1 LSANRTWK
9 IWRWPIGIEVM
20 SFVMVLIGPCWITTA
35 LLLARDLQTT
45 VLWLVPTWTLLHLYY
60 LVSSTA
66 SSSSNAFW
74 KCSHPCLYTSNCPAN
89 LYYVQ
94 WAVASMNHCAS
105 TSCYHAEWFS
115 NIYANNSIS
124 LFTVWDPDG
133 QLDLKEMSIE
143 IQTSFCG

>member
-1 LSANRTWK
+1 
-9 IWRWPIGIEVM
+9 
-20 SFVMVLIGPCWITTA
+20 
-35 LLLARDLQTT
+35 
-45 VLWLVPTWTLLHLYY
+45 
-60 LVSSTA
+60 
-66 SSSSNAFW
+66 
-74 KCSHPCLYTSNCPAN
+74 
-89 LYYVQ
+89 
-94 WAVASMNHCAS
+94 MNHCAS